1 MSTNRRSRRRTTRTY
16 TPQVRMLAR
25 PNGPLRSAA
34 NYRVGLYEIGVLRQ
48 ALDTGNFNEYRI
60 AAMPIPQNEAEFASA
75 ERIVRHPAVEYAI
88 VDKNKLV
95 VTLLEG
101 NSGGWMSTMNQMG
114 YSVKGGGKSAKR
126 MKSFHRPTLINAH
139 FDNLNIQIVNDTQFA
154 KYIFADDAPEY
165 NDPDIL
171 ERLLDGCFVVSPRLI
186 QKGIENL
193 PVFETSN
200 MAEMEEYYYDPTIR
214 GKLQNFLASSKVYN
228 ARIICHLGLI
238 KGNMIVSNLLPEGVD
253 VVTSA
258 ANIKSEVTYTGG
270 YRLLAEPQGSKS
282 RVITD
287 DQTVINFPKLF
298 RKSDMELWLKEE
310 YEKMFQDATNG
321 KLLQNWKSI
330 YTRQWRESEDMDD
343 KEVQARMNFVAYRWV
358 SAGLKITDSPWLFE
372 NLAISH
378 AMPLQKRIPIP
389 CSVYEQIISE
399 SIARMAGYDITVSP
413 GTIKRINEIGVH
425 VVDDIDWLEMY
436 ESHGGHDA
444 DDFFKLFY
452 RTVEGGDLDGQ
463 KVVIAIR
470 SPNGKGEY
478 SVFKYVEDQWS
489 PTWLMSDGT
498 PVKFPTVNGR
508 GWPMRLSEAIRKGHV
523 KYTGLPSTRVKVANN
538 SSVTYD
544 QDQVLADLRAAMN
557 GGNVGRFVN
566 SAMLYSMVFSNHRK
580 EQLCSLEDA
589 IDGCTQTVDPADRAA
604 IDEEADLLVR
614 EVIES
619 GRPVDRTFW
628 ESRNFQN
635 SLKEGEYVQLYDGKL
650 TQIYDLCSH
659 YFQAYRTRVI
669 EWAQENARPDEL
681 VHQLG
686 NRLYFHAQPYLRR
699 FRMKIFNANA
709 VDFVK
714 NNNAVQR
721 DDWEMLYNSII
732 EVIESQER
740 LQDKHDFVLALYSAS
755 LKVPTSGGKI
765 SDQIVMNRIVNP
777 YLLRALQ
784 HYGIASR
791 LIVERNQDGTL
802 DINQVKSNSWT
813 YLPDDEDGETFT
825 NVLDYQRYHSKYSG
839 IIHTTSNRV

>member
-1 MSTNRRSRRRTTRTY
+1 MSTIRRNRRRTTRTY
-16 TPQVRMLAR
+16 TPQVRMLAK
-25 PNGPLRSAA
+25 PNGPLRSA
-34 NYRVGLYEIGVLRQ
+34 NDYRVGLYDIGVLRQ
-48 ALDTGNFNEYRI
+48 ALDTNNFSEYRI
-60 AAMPIPQNEAEFASA
+60 AALPIPQNEIEFAAA
-75 ERIVRHPAVEYAI
+75 EKIIRHPKVEYAI

-101 NSGGWMSTMNQMG
+101 QTNGWMSTLNNMG

-139 FDNLNIQIVNDTQFA
+139 FDNMNIRIVEDTDFT

-165 NDPDIL
+165 ADQETL

-186 QKGIENL
+186 QKGIENI
-193 PVFETSN
+193 PVFETNN
-200 MAEMEEYYYDPTIR
+200 MAEMDEYYYDPTIR
-214 GKLQNFLASSKVYN
+214 AKIQNFLANSKVFN
-228 ARIICHLGLI
+228 ARIICELGLI
-238 KGNMIVSNLLPEGVD
+238 KGNMIVSDLLPEGVD
-253 VVTSA
+253 VITSR
-258 ANIKSEVTYTGG
+258 ANIKKEVSYSNG
-270 YRLLAEPQGSKS
+270 YRLLAEPQGPKS

-298 RKSDMELWLKEE
+298 RKSDMEMWLKEE
-310 YEKMFQDATNG
+310 YEKMFQDAVNG

-330 YTRQWRESEDMDD
+330 YTRLWREAEDMDD

-389 CSVYEQIISE
+389 CSVYEQVISE
-399 SIARMAGYDITVSP
+399 SIARMAGYDISVSP
-413 GTIKRINEIGVH
+413 GTIKRINSIGVH

-436 ESHGGHDA
+436 QSHGGHDA

-452 RTVEGGDLDGQ
+452 RTVEGGELDGQ

-489 PTWLMSDGT
+489 PTWIKSDGT
-498 PVKFPTVNGR
+498 SVKFPTVNGR
-508 GWPMRLSEAIRKGHV
+508 GWPMRLSQAIREGYV
-523 KYTGLPSTRVKVANN
+523 KYNGLPSTRVKVASH
-538 SSVTYD
+538 SSVDYD
-544 QDQVLADLRAAMN
+544 QDQVIADLRAAMN

-566 SAMLYSMVFSNHRK
+566 STMLYASVFNNHRK

-628 ESRNFQN
+628 ESRNFHN
-635 SLKEGEYVQLYDGKL
+635 SLKEGETVQLYDGKL
-650 TQIYDLCSH
+650 TQIYDLCNH

-669 EWAQENARPDEL
+669 EWAQQNARPDEL

-686 NRLYFHAQPYLRR
+686 SRLYFHAQPYLRR
-699 FRMKIFNANA
+699 FRMKIYNANS

-714 NNNAVQR
+714 NNNTVQR
-721 DDWEMLYNSII
+721 DDWEMLYNSIVEI
-732 EVIESQER
+732 IDSQER

-791 LIVERNQDGTL
+791 LIVERNTDGTL
-802 DINQVKSNSWT
+802 DINQVKSDSWT
-813 YLPDDEDGETFT
+813 YMPDDEDGQTFT
-825 NVLDYQRYHSKYSG
+825 NVLDYQRYHSKYSE